1 MKFLACSDLEGKH
14 VLLNILAQADLSGYD
29 FLLYKGDTPDPQ
41 VYKKLRT
48 KRTLEG
54 EEWANKTSTS
64 LMEQDEVKVAMKKA
78 VTDSQKINDLFGVI
92 SKQIPIYGVLGNSDT
107 VPTQIAPKL
116 GLKIVDFS
124 EHINIIHKQA
134 IKIGDYYFV
143 GYNGRAQYQDEATI
157 EAPDLYFNEETAR
170 QDLHALFKTV
180 DPAKTVFV
188 THAPPYGYID
198 KVNDEW
204 VPYGVATY
212 GEKAKDGHIGCDA
225 FREIVDQYQPLL
237 HTFGH
242 VHETP
247 GVEKHGRTTFF
258 NGGALGETG
267 EIEEITIE
275 GDQITCGWVKIWEL
289 ELK

>member
-14 VLLNILAQADLSGYD
+14 MLIEILAKADLSKYD
-29 FLLYKGDTPDPQ
+29 FLLYKGDTPDPS

-54 EEWANKTSTS
+54 EEWAKKTSTS
-64 LMEQDEVKVAMKKA
+64 LMEEASVQEAMRKA
-78 VTDSQKINDLFGVI
+78 VEDSTRINDLFGEI
-92 SKQIPIYGVLGNSDT
+92 AKKLPIYGVLGNSDT

-116 GLKIVDFS
+116 GLKAVDFS
-124 EHINIIHKQA
+124 EHIDIIHKRA
-134 IKIGDYYFV
+134 IKIGEYDFV
-143 GYNGRAQYQDEATI
+143 GYNGRPQYKDEATI
-157 EAPDLYFNEETAR
+157 EAPDLYFAEETAR

-180 DPAKTVFV
+180 NPAKTIFV
-188 THAPPYGYID
+188 THAPAYGYID
-198 KVNDEW
+198 QVCAEW

-225 FREIVDQYQPLL
+225 FREIIDTYHPLL

-247 GVEKHGRTTFF
+247 GVEKQGRTTIF

-267 EIEEITIE
+267 EIEEITVE
-275 GDQITCGWVKIWEL
+275 GDQVTCGWIKLWDL
-289 ELK
+289 